1 MIKAST
7 VTEKSNCVLR
17 MSRQYYPQSWG
28 TTQRI
33 SGKKS
38 CGKDVFSHL
47 QIKGSV
53 NFSLSISGASKCMP
67 QKNIEEDTKQLY
79 TNIKWQKC
87 HDMCIIDELCVSF
100 NYWVI
105 ETSQKNFT
113 RSIAISSMIIFDL
126 SS

>member
-7 VTEKSNCVLR
+7 DTEQSLCVLR
-17 MSRQYYPQSWG
+17 MSRQFSHHSRV
-28 TTQRI
+28 TQHI

-53 NFSLSISGASKCMP
+53 KFSLSITGASKCMP
-67 QKNIEEDTKQLY
+67 QKYIEEDTQQLHK
-79 TNIKWQKC
+79 NIKWQIC
-87 HDMCIIDELCVSF
+87 REMCMNDELCVSF
-100 NYWVI
+100 NYLVI

-113 RSIAISSMIIFDL
+113 RSIAISSMNIFDL
-126 SS
+126 SA

>member
-1 MIKAST
+1 MIINDKIKAST
-7 VTEKSNCVLR
+7 DTEQSSCVLR
-17 MSRQYYPQSWG
+17 MARQILPQSWG
-28 TTQRI
+28 TLL

-105 ETSQKNFT
+105 ETSQKN
-113 RSIAISSMIIFDL
+113 
-126 SS
+126 

>member
-7 VTEKSNCVLR
+7 DTEKSNCVLR
-17 MSRQYYPQSWG
+17 MSRQYYPQSSG

-53 NFSLSISGASKCMP
+53 KFSLSITGASKCMP
-67 QKNIEEDTKQLY
+67 QKYIEEDTQQLY
-79 TNIKWQKC
+79 KNIKWQIC
-87 HDMCIIDELCVSF
+87 REMCVIDELCVSF
-100 NYWVI
+100 NYLVI

-113 RSIAISSMIIFDL
+113 RSIANSSMIIFDL